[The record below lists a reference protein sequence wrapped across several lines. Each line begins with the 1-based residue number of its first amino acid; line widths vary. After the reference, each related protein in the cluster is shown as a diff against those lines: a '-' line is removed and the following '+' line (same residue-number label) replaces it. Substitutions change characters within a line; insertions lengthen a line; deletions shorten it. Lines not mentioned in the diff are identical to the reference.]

1 MLLVIYCRPF
11 TLLLSSLTFHLRPD
25 PWQNSTGTIYAAADL
40 LLSAAQTKNP
50 NEVNKPRLNRYA
62 PFPFLTL
69 GLTFIAIGVSGQSTL
84 MYVGIVFLI
93 LALVMFLKLRK
104 SN

>member
-1 MLLVIYCRPF
+1 M
-11 TLLLSSLTFHLRPD
+11 
-25 PWQNSTGTIYAAADL
+25 
-40 LLSAAQTKNP
+40 
-50 NEVNKPRLNRYA
+50 LNRYA

-93 LALVMFLKLRK
+93 LALVMFLKIRK